1 MVIEPRP
8 SNDSAPDQP
17 KLELV
22 PALDE
27 SEVRRLPATEGTSP
41 MTAVDAL
48 SRRIVVVSPHLD
60 DAALSLGAAIANAS
74 AGGAAVTVLTVFA
87 GDPEATVAAGP
98 YDRSCGYATAGEAAR
113 ARREEDRRAC
123 AALGAI
129 PVWLPFGDAQYQLGR
144 SQDDVW
150 AAVAPV
156 LEGATAVL
164 VPGFPLVPPD
174 HAWIARLI
182 LARSISRI
190 GLYVEQPYAAFRL
203 VGRGRRRYTAQL
215 SQLASLANLAALAAR
230 TRRARALAAPDDEP
244 DLTVGSAWSALG
256 PDRRAR
262 RRKRDALR
270 EYSSQLPALGR
281 LTIGRIALY
290 EHAFGGEGIAWL
302 DGRGLPEGAHET
314 AERLLARHKRPGRV
328 GGASDRE
335 VRGTANAGGKPVLV
349 RLPPEEHVVHG
360 GALLDGA
367 SDGVSEEH
375 EPDARA
381 RPLRIEAALVEEV
394 AGAEAP
400 SVPGGDRR
408 VIDLECPQT

>member
-1 MVIEPRP
+1 
-8 SNDSAPDQP
+8 
-17 KLELV
+17 V

-87 GDPEATVAAGP
+87 GDPDATVAAGP

-144 SQDDVW
+144 SEDDVW

-215 SQLASLANLAALAAR
+215 SQLASLANLGALAAR

-244 DLTVGSAWSALG
+244 DLTVGRVAWSALR

-270 EYSSQLPALGR
+270 EYSSQIPALGR
-281 LTIGRIALY
+281 LTISRIALY

-314 AERLLARHKRPGRV
+314 AERLLACHKRPGRV

-335 VRGTANAGGKPVLV
+335 VRGTANVGGEPVLV

-408 VIDLECPQT
+408 VIDLECPQA